1 MSNRPGPYS
10 RPRPSSSQGGG
21 TPQPQS
27 SRSGGGPRYDER
39 PPQRDERPRF
49 NERPPQRD
57 ERPRF
62 NERPPQRDERPR
74 FDERP
79 SARDDRRTQSE
90 RGFAQRENRRDE
102 TIVRRGSAA
111 NPGEGYNRGGLQG
124 TGQSTNE
131 GKPFAPKHL
140 VDARSMDAL
149 DRARQK
155 TWVGRGALK
164 LLAAIEQFG
173 IADRFA
179 WKRVLDVGAST
190 GGFTEV
196 VLHFGASHVTAIDV
210 GFGQMVDS
218 LRHDRRVE
226 LLERTHFKTVSL
238 SVAPGPFDFFVTDV
252 SFMASRTLLKPLGK
266 RIAPGT
272 IGVILLKP
280 QFELPDSLLPK
291 GGVVASRNLRK
302 FALNRFR
309 RKADALGFEILDRMD
324 SPIHGGEGNVEML
337 LLMRFNGFPVKP
349 DGSPQEVEDD
359 D

>member
-1 MSNRPGPYS
+1 MSSRPGPYS
-10 RPRPSSSQGGG
+10 RPRPNASQGGG
-21 TPQPQS
+21 TPTHPTNQSASGARDNRSPQ
-27 SRSGGGPRYDER
+27 RDERQRYDER
-39 PPQRDERPRF
+39 PPQRDERQRF
-49 NERPPQRD
+49 GERPPQRD
-57 ERPRF
+57 ERQRYDG
-62 NERPPQRDERPR
+62 RPSPQDERR
-74 FDERP
+74 
-79 SARDDRRTQSE
+79 AQSE
-90 RGFAQRENRRDE
+90 RGFAQRESRRDE
-102 TIVRRGSAA
+102 SVVRRGSAA

-124 TGQSTNE
+124 TGQNTNE
-131 GKPFAPKHL
+131 GKPAAPRHL
-140 VDARSMDAL
+140 VDARSLDAL
-149 DRARQK
+149 ERARHK

-196 VLHFGASHVTAIDV
+196 MLHFGASHVTAVDV

-226 LLERTHFKTVSL
+226 LLERTNFKTVSL

-266 RIAPGT
+266 RIAAGT

-309 RKADALGFEILDRMD
+309 RKATALGFEILDRMD

-349 DGSPQEVEDD
+349 DGSELDVQDD